1 MLRSGASRS
10 ALRAFNT
17 PAVKVA
23 QTPFRQQFASQL
35 CTAARRPQALAALK
49 PLALVRHASGGM
61 VDTPDLKKEAQ
72 KAKETLTPHP
82 EQVSTTS
89 STRPPFSGEVN
100 TKESHD
106 DHDMMAGVRSDMV
119 RRFTCH
125 VAA

>member
-89 STRPPFSGEVN
+89 STMGGESSAQ
-100 TKESHD
+100 ESSH

-119 RRFTCH
+119 RRSTRDIS
-125 VAA
+125 A